1 MKLQYMIYDTYNAFL
16 ADRDV
21 VTFTANIKGVKKFTT
36 YSDAYVYGQNL
47 LKDGKLTGGM
57 WYVLALPILN

>member
-1 MKLQYMIYDTYNAFL
+1 MIYDTYNAFL

-21 VTFTANIKGVKKFTT
+21 VTFTANIKGVKKFAL
-36 YSDAYVYGQNL
+36 YNDAYLRGERLV
-47 LKDGKLTGGM
+47 KDGKLTGGM